1 MEPLDICL
9 VRTCTLIVFA
19 FTVAMSTGQSFTVAK
34 EMRPFLLYRCLIGF
48 VGFTSLTYATPM
60 IPLLVQNTL
69 FNTAPIWASLI
80 GYFAL
85 RESLTQFEIFAMIV
99 CFSGVLIIASQGLV
113 DKRNQVDDD
122 EHTFGESVMGSY
134 ALGCCLVLV
143 TSLAYAS
150 VSVLTRIMQ
159 KTHWSVV
166 LFYYGCLAT
175 PGTLIL
181 ILI

>member
-1 MEPLDICL
+1 
-9 VRTCTLIVFA
+9 
-19 FTVAMSTGQSFTVAK
+19 
-34 EMRPFLLYRCLIGF
+34 
-48 VGFTSLTYATPM
+48 M